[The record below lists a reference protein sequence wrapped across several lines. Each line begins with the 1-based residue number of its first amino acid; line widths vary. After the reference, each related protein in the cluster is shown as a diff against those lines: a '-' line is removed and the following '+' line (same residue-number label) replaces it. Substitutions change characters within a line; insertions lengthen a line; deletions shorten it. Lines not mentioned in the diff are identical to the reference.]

1 MSRWTSSLRLGRD
14 SLAVGA
20 CLAAFA
26 CPQAGW
32 AAGGTPMPAPDD
44 PPGGFATSSS
54 KPTRPSTATDSSKQA
69 RVVPTPDAPVVGS
82 SAAPVATKPRVVVRT
97 ATATPSPAVS
107 RPSSP
112 ASAPRPVVT
121 STTPSR
127 TARAVPKPSPKPRP
141 APTRKAKAKPKPAH
155 TATKHATASAA
166 ATPRDA
172 VRFGLPAA
180 VLSAR
185 DSGGTPRA
193 ALLVA
198 AALLLAVAAGGST
211 VLGVAARSATRQA

>member
-1 MSRWTSSLRLGRD
+1 MSRWTSSLRLRRD
-14 SLAVGA
+14 SLAFGA
-20 CLAAFA
+20 CLVAFA
-26 CPQAGW
+26 CPAPGW

-54 KPTRPSTATDSSKQA
+54 TPSKRTTPAPSPTKAT
-69 RVVPTPDAPVVGS
+69 VPTPDAPVVGS
-82 SAAPVATKPRVVVRT
+82 SAAPVATKPRIVVT
-97 ATATPSPAVS
+97 SATATPSPALA
-107 RPSSP
+107 RPTSP
-112 ASAPRPVVT
+112 APATRPVTT

-127 TARAVPKPSPKPRP
+127 TARAVAKPIVTPKPRP
-141 APTRKAKAKPKPAH
+141 APTRTAKAKPKH
-155 TATKHATASAA
+155 VATKHPTAFAA
-166 ATPRDA
+166 ATPRDP

-180 VLSAR
+180 VISAR
-185 DSGGTPRA
+185 DSGGAPRG